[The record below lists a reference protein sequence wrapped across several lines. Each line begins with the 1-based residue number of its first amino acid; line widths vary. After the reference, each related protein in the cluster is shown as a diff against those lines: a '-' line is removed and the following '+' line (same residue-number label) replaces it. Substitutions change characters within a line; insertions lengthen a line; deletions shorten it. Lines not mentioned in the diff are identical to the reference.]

1 MPSIRLTQMSAD
13 RLAAPLTG
21 RLVYWDRHLPGF
33 GLRISSN
40 GAKSWV
46 AMYRVGG
53 KTVMETIGTL
63 ARFPKV
69 DDARKIARDSMA
81 KAARGENPVRIR
93 KDREERA
100 IESTFRV
107 VAQRYLDRYAKK
119 HTKPTTWKEAQRQLA
134 VDVLPKWGERP
145 IASITRQ
152 DVIRLLESI
161 EARGSPVQANRTLAR
176 LKTLFAWVQREE
188 IITSDPT
195 ALVDKVIREQ
205 ARDRVLDEQEIGL
218 FWSACEVVG
227 WPFGP
232 MGKLLLLT
240 AQRRDE
246 VGGMRWG
253 ELDLEKRIWT
263 IPRERAK
270 NNRAHEVYLSD
281 LALEVIGRLPRLET
295 EPGFVFT
302 TTGYSHISGYGKAR
316 ATLHEI
322 MKALLR
328 QETSDEAATI
338 AQWTF
343 HDLRRTAATGMARL
357 NMPPHDVDRILNHVS
372 GTIRGVAAVYNR
384 FEYLAERKAALEAW
398 GRFVEGLIRP
408 NVVRL
413 ASA

>member
-1 MPSIRLTQMSAD
+1 LLSTCSQ
-13 RLAAPLTG
+13 
-21 RLVYWDRHLPGF
+21 
-33 GLRISSN
+33 N
-40 GAKSWV
+40 G
-46 AMYRVGG
+46 
-53 KTVMETIGTL
+53 
-63 ARFPKV
+63 
-69 DDARKIARDSMA
+69 
-81 KAARGENPVRIR
+81 
-93 KDREERA
+93 
-100 IESTFRV
+100 
-107 VAQRYLDRYAKK
+107 
-119 HTKPTTWKEAQRQLA
+119 
-134 VDVLPKWGERP
+134 GERP

-152 DVIRLLESI
+152 DVTRLLEAI

-176 LKTLFAWVQREE
+176 LKTLFAWVQRQE

-205 ARDRVLDEQEIGL
+205 ARDRVLNEQEIGL
-218 FWSACEVVG
+218 FWSACEVAG

-240 AQRRDE
+240 AQRRNE

-281 LALEVIGRLPRLET
+281 LALEVIDRLPRLET

-322 MKALLR
+322 MKAQLR

-357 NMPPHDVDRILNHVS
+357 NMPPHVVDRILNHTA

-398 GRFVEGLIRP
+398 GRFVEELIRP